1 MRPAEIKKR
10 AMDPLYSERLL
21 EEALSDISENA
32 HARKLQHVEPHPGR
46 GTTTRRA
53 AIRFVVLKSSK
64 ISFERR
70 RPPIG
75 GSRFKNS
82 TNFSDCNNKMTFF
95 AKKLSFRF
103 FRGFQLV
110 ESALCA
116 GSPQP
121 SRAKDCTQTFVLRW
135 LRTAGMGREGE
146 CADRSRPFDSAI
158 APLKVTECCH
168 SERSRRRS
176 RGISTVGRA

>member
-1 MRPAEIKKR
+1 MRPAELKKR

-53 AIRFVVLKSSK
+53 AFHFVVLK
-64 ISFERR
+64 ILQDFLGRR
-70 RPPIG
+70 RPPID

-95 AKKLSFRF
+95 AKKKLSFRVF
-103 FRGFQLV
+103 PRVSAGRIGALRRQSAAIPGEGLHSNVRPSLAAHCGDGSHWRMSGPVGMFR
-110 ESALCA
+110 
-116 GSPQP
+116 
-121 SRAKDCTQTFVLRW
+121 LRGW
-135 LRTAGMGREGE
+135 PPLR
-146 CADRSRPFDSAI
+146 
-158 APLKVTECCH
+158 
-168 SERSRRRS
+168 
-176 RGISTVGRA
+176 ST

>member
-1 MRPAEIKKR
+1 MRPAELKKR

-53 AIRFVVLKSSK
+53 AFHFVTYKILQDFPNEGARLSADRNSK
-64 ISFERR
+64 IVQIFLNAIIKRL
-70 RPPIG
+70 
-75 GSRFKNS
+75 
-82 TNFSDCNNKMTFF
+82 FF
-95 AKKLSFRF
+95 AKSCHA
-103 FRGFQLV
+103 GFS
-110 ESALCA
+110 E
-116 GSPQP
+116 GF
-121 SRAKDCTQTFVLRW
+121 SRPIR
-135 LRTAGMGREGE
+135 RTAGMGREGE
-146 CADRSRPFDSAI
+146 CADRSRPFDFAV